1 MFSILCF
8 YFPLSIISLGL
19 LKWRE
24 RVALRQLSSPLSQ
37 VEDWNIGI
45 DDHSLH
51 SQNAIQLHSS
61 VNNEADGSSTL
72 RLKDWSNNSRTT
84 PSAEDESLDEDG
96 SYHPESIH
104 RLRGQKSSHDKLY
117 SFFGLISI
125 HTSLRKYAMMAIIDV
140 YANYTTVLAYKFTT
154 ITSVAIFD
162 AFAIPSAIIVS
173 RCFFS
178 RKYTKIH
185 LLGVLVCSI
194 GITVNVLLDYH
205 EDKKVAAEGDGE
217 ASAQEQAIEAEYPHK
232 LAGDFLAIIGGTL
245 FGISNTLQEVTVKD
259 GALVEYLGC
268 FTFFASIIAV
278 IQTILSESQEVA
290 QFFSQPATETC
301 SDKEG
306 ELLLFF
312 FAIGGMITYIGNG
325 AFLQISD
332 AAFFNLR

>member
-1 MFSILCF
+1 VQSKLYLDCDLSAPMFSILCF
-8 YFPLSIISLGL
+8 YFPLSMIFLGL

-24 RVALRQLSSPLSQ
+24 RDSLRQSSLPISQ

-45 DDHSLH
+45 DDHSVH
-51 SQNAIQLHSS
+51 SQN
-61 VNNEADGSSTL
+61 GSP
-72 RLKDWSNNSRTT
+72 NS
-84 PSAEDESLDEDG
+84 ESDAF
-96 SYHPESIH
+96 HPESIH
-104 RLRGQKSSHDKLY
+104 RLRAQKSPHEMPY

-125 HTSLRKYAMMAIIDV
+125 QMSLRKYAMMAMIDV

-173 RCFFS
+173 RCYFQ
-178 RKYTKIH
+178 RRYTKVH

-194 GITVNVLLDYH
+194 GITLNVLLDYR

-217 ASAQEQAIEAEYPHK
+217 ASAQEQLIEADYPHK
-232 LAGDFLAIIGGTL
+232 LAGDFLAIIGGVL

-259 GALVEYLGC
+259 GALAEYLGC

-278 IQTILSESQEVA
+278 IQTILTESQEVA
-290 QFFSQPATETC
+290 EFFSQPATDTC

-306 ELLLFF
+306 ERLLFF